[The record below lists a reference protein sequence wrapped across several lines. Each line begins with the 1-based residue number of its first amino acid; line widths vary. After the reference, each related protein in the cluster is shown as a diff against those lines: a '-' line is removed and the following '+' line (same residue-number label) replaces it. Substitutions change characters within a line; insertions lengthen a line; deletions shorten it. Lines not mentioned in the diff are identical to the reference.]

1 MTANKEIHSIGK
13 EMNLERMSTDEKLN
27 LSRKYF
33 YIGFAFLPFV
43 WLVNAVWFF
52 KEAFI
57 KKEPLKNL
65 RFYVLGSIIGVIVWL
80 LVFIAWTVVYQTQRS
95 LWGAAGDYI
104 SFWVPTGVP

>member
-1 MTANKEIHSIGK
+1 
-13 EMNLERMSTDEKLN
+13 MNLARMSTDEKLN

-57 KKEPLKNL
+57 KKDPPKGL
-65 RFYVLGSIIGVIVWL
+65 RVYVVGSLIGCVAWL
-80 LVFIAWTVVYQTQRS
+80 LAFSMWIAIYQTQRPH
-95 LWGAAGDYI
+95 WGAAGDYL
-104 SFWVPTGVP
+104 SFWVPVGVA